1 MPRGSRPG
9 ERRGGRQRGTPN
21 KKTLIKN
28 AVFCAA
34 ASDPNRSPLDFML
47 ALMRDPQ
54 GPIDVRL
61 DMAAAAA
68 PFVHARPRPPRR
80 GRPHP
85 MELRARR
92 AKAEPPSGGE
102 DRAVPC
108 GEENSTLQPG
118 VPVGD
123 ENPTLQPD
131 LPVAE
136 ERPALQPALA
146 GEGEK
151 PTLQPALA
159 GRPEK
164 AELASGGDRVVLTAV
179 APDATRSS
187 TLRSLSPLQFLMA
200 VMTDPEGTLRQRAR
214 AAQVAARYKHKP
226 ADYERSAALVE
237 DEFGFKI
244 DPQVARTIREI
255 AGECDC
261 LADRSE
267 PSPADIQKH
276 KTLLKELREQIATIE
291 CSATYSWADLK
302 NDKERLKE
310 IQEQRRQQRKLPPDR
325 DAEEAY
331 LIARMEAYRAT
342 PKHQAWCRISGLEVR
357 HAKGDMLTDAE
368 ISELASLR
376 AQFPTVAQQFANRNW
391 SYYVWDGLVVINRQ
405 SMEEMR
411 RRSERGPTPEEIEKD
426 KRKGESCF
434 EAQER
439 DKLSQRQIDYLD
451 NRPKPV

>member
-1 MPRGSRPG
+1 
-9 ERRGGRQRGTPN
+9 
-21 KKTLIKN
+21 
-28 AVFCAA
+28 
-34 ASDPNRSPLDFML
+34 ML

-54 GPIDVRL
+54 VPIDLRL
-61 DMAAAAA
+61 DTAAAAA
-68 PFVHARPRPPRR
+68 PFVHARPRPPSR

-92 AKAEPPSGGE
+92 GG
-102 DRAVPC
+102 DGGVPG
-108 GEENSTLQPG
+108 GEENPI
-118 VPVGD
+118 
-123 ENPTLQPD
+123 
-131 LPVAE
+131 
-136 ERPALQPALA
+136 LQPALSS
-146 GEGEK
+146 GHEK
-151 PTLQPALA
+151 PTLQPALP
-159 GRPEK
+159 GGPEK
-164 AELASGGDRVVLTAV
+164 AELASAGEEAVPLTAV
-179 APDATRSS
+179 APKAARPCA
-187 TLRSLSPLQFLMA
+187 LRPLRPLEFLMA
-200 VMTDPEGTLRQRAR
+200 VMADPEATPRQRMR

-261 LADRSE
+261 LADRFE

-276 KTLLKELREQIATIE
+276 KTLLKYLNEQIATIE

-391 SYYVWDGLVVINRQ
+391 SYYLGLVIIRKATI
-405 SMEEMR
+405 EER
-411 RRSERGPTPEEIEKD
+411 DERGPTPEEIEKD

-439 DKLSQRQIDYLD
+439 DKSSRRQIDYLD
-451 NRPKPV
+451 NRPKPVRVTREYVRRYQESQRQKNEGVAGVPTTENEKH

>member
-1 MPRGSRPG
+1 MQQS
-9 ERRGGRQRGTPN
+9 TDN
-21 KKTLIKN
+21 
-28 AVFCAA
+28 
-34 ASDPNRSPLDFML
+34 FML
-47 ALMRDPQ
+47 AWMRDPQ
-54 GPIDVRL
+54 VPIDPRL

-68 PFVHARPRPPRR
+68 PFVHARPRPPSR

-92 AKAEPPSGGE
+92 GG
-102 DRAVPC
+102 DGGVP
-108 GEENSTLQPG
+108 GSEEN
-118 VPVGD
+118 
-123 ENPTLQPD
+123 
-131 LPVAE
+131 
-136 ERPALQPALA
+136 PALQPALA
-146 GEGEK
+146 GGDEK
-151 PTLQPALA
+151 PTVQPALP
-159 GRPEK
+159 GGEEKPTFSRPFLRPEK
-164 AELASGGDRVVLTAV
+164 AGLASADEEAVPLTAV
-179 APDATRSS
+179 APKAARPSA
-187 TLRSLSPLQFLMA
+187 LQPLSPLEFLMA
-200 VMTDPEGTLRQRAR
+200 VMADPDATPRQRMR

-261 LADRSE
+261 LADRFE

-276 KTLLKELREQIATIE
+276 KTLLNELREQIATIE

-391 SYYVWDGLVVINRQ
+391 SYYLGLVIIRRATI
-405 SMEEMR
+405 EE
-411 RRSERGPTPEEIEKD
+411 SDERGPTPEEIEKD
-426 KRKGESCF
+426 KRKGKSCF

-439 DKLSQRQIDYLD
+439 DKSSRRQIDYLD
-451 NRPKPV
+451 NRPKPVRVTREYVRRYQESQRQKNEGVAGVPTTENEKH

>member
-1 MPRGSRPG
+1 
-9 ERRGGRQRGTPN
+9 
-21 KKTLIKN
+21 
-28 AVFCAA
+28 
-34 ASDPNRSPLDFML
+34 
-47 ALMRDPQ
+47 
-54 GPIDVRL
+54 
-61 DMAAAAA
+61 
-68 PFVHARPRPPRR
+68 
-80 GRPHP
+80 

-261 LADRSE
+261 LADRRE

-276 KTLLKELREQIATIE
+276 KTLLKYLHEQIATIE

-331 LIARMEAYRAT
+331 LVARMEAYRAT